1 MKAGHEPST
10 KGRCWNELKS
20 GGMLKW
26 GKRMNV
32 QFQRNYEQEK
42 LDGDNPT
49 QDPVCAMEFK
59 LLKEAMTRMERN
71 MQELLLKKKEDD
83 VALVKSPSYCV
94 MSQNF
99 DHDNFLLPLKEMYTD
114 LMNEKAKI
122 EEQMMEVSH
131 SLDYDDDNFLVPLK
145 ETYTDLMN
153 EKAKIE
159 EQMMEVSHSLCAME
173 VLMEKLKS
181 SVEETNEAESICS
194 NGVEHLVSSSPCF
207 PGNYRGC

>member
-1 MKAGHEPST
+1 MEAGHEPST
-10 KGRCWNELKS
+10 KGRCWNEIKS
-20 GGMLKW
+20 RGMLKW

-32 QFQRNYEQEK
+32 QFLRYYEKEK
-42 LDGDNPT
+42 LDGDYPT
-49 QDPVCAMEFK
+49 QDPVCAMEFNM
-59 LLKEAMTRMERN
+59 LKEAMARMERN

-83 VALVKSPSYCV
+83 VALVNSPSSCV

-131 SLDYDDDNFLVPLK
+131 SLDFDDDNFLVPLK
-145 ETYTDLMN
+145 EMYIDLMN

-173 VLMEKLKS
+173 S
-181 SVEETNEAESICS
+181 DN
-194 NGVEHLVSSSPCF
+194 
-207 PGNYRGC
+207 